1 MPTFMFEA
9 IDAATGK
16 EIRDTVDATNEN
28 EAQATIRSMGY
39 MVTKIK
45 AQKASASGSGG
56 KKPGRTFALGK
67 VKQKELTLFTRQLS
81 ILQDAGLPILRSLK
95 VLAEM
100 QKPGGLKNALLDTCD
115 EIEGGSTLSEA
126 MSKSPKCFDRL
137 YCNMIRAGEAG
148 GALEVILRRLSE
160 FMERASALRRKV
172 KGAMVYP
179 IVVISVAVGILS
191 FIMITIVPQFK
202 TIFDDFGTTLPP
214 MTQVLIDISS
224 ILSTGYVGGSGDDP
238 GRMVLPLPGW
248 CFIPLVPFCFMWFIK
263 IVRMSNYGAMGWDLF
278 TLKMPIFGQ
287 LVEKNLVARSCRTLG
302 TLLGAGV
309 PILEGLN
316 ITKETTGNKMF
327 EKMFSHVSDRIRDG
341 EAIAPPMKEASV
353 PGYNMVAGMFWTI
366 FVPGIGALLYM
377 TKAKKP
383 ILDDLVVNMVDVG
396 EESGELD
403 TMLYKVADTYDEE
416 VAVLTES
423 LTSLME
429 PILIIFLG
437 GAVGF
442 IVVALF
448 LPLIKLIQELS

>member
-45 AQKASASGSGG
+45 AQKAGAAASG
-56 KKPGRTFALGK
+56 KKPGRTFSLGK
-67 VKQKELTLFTRQLS
+67 VKQKDLTLFTRQLS

-95 VLAEM
+95 VLGEM

-115 EIEGGSTLSEA
+115 EIEGGATLSEA

-172 KGAMVYP
+172 KGALVYP
-179 IVVISVAVGILS
+179 IVVVSVAVGILS

-238 GRMVLPLPGW
+238 GRQVLPLPGW
-248 CFIPLVPFCFMWFIK
+248 CFIPLVPFLFMWFIK
-263 IVRMSNYGAMGWDLF
+263 IVRMNSYGAMGWDLF

-287 LVEKNLVARSCRTLG
+287 LVEKNLVARCCRTLG

-327 EKMFSHVSDRIRDG
+327 EKMFTHVSDRIRDG
-341 EAIAPPMKEASV
+341 EAIAQPMKDAAV
-353 PGYNMVAGMFWTI
+353 PGYNLVAGMFWTI
-366 FVPGIGALLYM
+366 FVPGLGALLYM